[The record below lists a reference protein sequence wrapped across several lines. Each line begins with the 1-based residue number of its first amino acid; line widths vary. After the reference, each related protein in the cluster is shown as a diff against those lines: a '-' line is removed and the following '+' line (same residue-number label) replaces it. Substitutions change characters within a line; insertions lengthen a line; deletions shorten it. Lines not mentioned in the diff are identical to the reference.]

1 LTSQSKKNPTGLA
14 AESGYRNLISGL
26 IDDAPGGLAVL
37 APDGQILYANRSS
50 AEYIR
55 NAANLS
61 AALHTDDRPD
71 VEFTLTRLRLDP
83 SRHHRA
89 EMRFIRAD
97 GSDYWMIADFSS
109 ARLNSHGAL
118 EEILVQFTDI
128 DRQKRTEAEL
138 KSWAQRWN
146 NALVGSTLGVWDHNY
161 ATGQFYYSAT
171 WKTMRGYAPDA
182 EIDTSMEGWIE
193 SVHPDD
199 REMVLEEVERQGRG
213 DGFSPIFCYRERH
226 QAGHYIWIEC
236 RGAVIDTFED
246 GTPSRVVGTDT
257 DITDRKAAE
266 QRLVHLSCKLELALE
281 VSRIGVFE
289 VDVENSTTLW
299 DDRLLEI
306 YGLTGQPNL
315 QKPDQWYDLLHPDDR
330 DRAIACIDENS
341 GKDST
346 FSNAFRIVRPD
357 GSIRHIRA
365 RATPFRLES
374 GETRILGANWDAT
387 NDITIQ
393 EELAEVN
400 RLAEARNRELEAAKA
415 HIEHSALHDFLT
427 GLPNRRY
434 LDAELTERAA
444 RSGFG
449 AVGTAILHLDLDR
462 FKQINDTLG
471 HVAGDH
477 MLQHTAKILRESM
490 VDGDFVAR
498 IGGDEFVI
506 LSCYDGST
514 DRLTELAERV
524 IRRMRDPVPFE
535 NHQCRIGASIGI
547 AFATGTSVDPK
558 QLLLNADIALYR
570 AKTQGRNRFEYFS
583 LELQTDVIQ
592 TKRLSDEILA
602 GLERGEFIP
611 HYQLQFRA
619 ADLSVAGVETLARWQ
634 HPERGLLTPDK
645 FLQVAEDLDVV
656 AAIDK
661 MILDKA
667 LVDQA
672 RWRDD
677 DVDIAKVS
685 VNVSARRL
693 ADPGLANSLRDLK
706 FSEGGLSFELLETIF
721 LDDCDEAVSENLR
734 QIRKLG
740 IGIEID
746 DFGTGHASIVSL
758 LKTAPNTLK
767 IDRALIAPL
776 TKTVEQRRL
785 VGSIIEMGKSLGIKV
800 VGEGVETMAH
810 VRILKRLGCD
820 ILQGFAL
827 ARPMAADKI
836 GPFVREGA
844 WKHPRG

>member
-306 YGLTGQPNL
+306 FGLTGQPNL

-844 WKHPRG
+844 WKRPRG